1 MTGSTERA
9 RRAATGVAAAAI
21 AAAILVPAQAPAARA
36 AASFTFH
43 GSGWGHGA
51 GISQYGLLGLAKK
64 GWGYR
69 AVLKHYYEGV
79 GIGPA
84 SVPSLRIGLV
94 QNQDVLQLTAFGG
107 RVRLRLGSA
116 GGEVVGAIRAGE
128 TWTLRAV
135 SNKYVIRDEDGELV
149 GSPVGGP
156 VQHIFATY
164 ASGARV
170 FIPQAGHTYNRG
182 HVEFNIYSGVLRAMA
197 VLDMQSYLYGLG
209 EVPSSWPA
217 VALRAQATAARTYAL
232 EKVTRLGQDRLPC
245 NCGLLDS
252 VSDQNY
258 VGYDKEAGSMGSRW
272 VAAVDA
278 TSGHVLK
285 ADGSLIQAF
294 YSSSSGGF
302 SEHSENVFVEKLSYI
317 RATCDPGDYT
327 KENPN
332 RVWKVGPVS
341 ADSLT
346 ASLASK
352 TGNIG
357 TITGF
362 RKAERGLSDRLLWIT
377 VVGETGE
384 KHTWRRHAI
393 GAQPEVHAFLHQPQ
407 PQRHRSDPSQVR
419 LRPLPTGL
427 GHGRAEDRD
436 GRLLPALREGHDLPE
451 RGSQRDGVA
460 QGTRARQVRGEARVG
475 RGSQMAHLFDPSPA
489 HRRLQDTP
497 LFDDE
502 LRAWPHLLQVEAGRR
517 RTRAPRSRV
526 AILRAGRWRLRGT
539 RIPDNRRRTQQRF
552 QLGQVRAGNDP
563 LQPLRHLSQ
572 LDRRSS
578 PAPSGFY

>member
-9 RRAATGVAAAAI
+9 RRAVTRVAAVAI
-21 AAAILVPAQAPAARA
+21 AAAILVPAQALTARA
-36 AASFTFH
+36 ADSFTFH

-79 GIGPA
+79 GIGSA
-84 SVPSLRIGLV
+84 SAPSLRIGLV
-94 QNQDVLQLTAFGG
+94 QNQAFLRLTAYGG
-107 RVRLRLGSA
+107 GVRLRLGSA
-116 GGEVVGAIRAGE
+116 GGEIVAGIPAGE
-128 TWTLRAV
+128 TRTVRVV
-135 SNKYVIRDEDGELV
+135 SNKYEISDKDGPV
-149 GSPVGGP
+149 GTPVGGP
-156 VQHIFATY
+156 SEHLFATY

-170 FIPQAGHTYNRG
+170 NIPQAGHTYNRG
-182 HVEFNIYSGVLRAMA
+182 HVEFNIYSGVLRAIA

-217 VALRAQATAARTYAL
+217 AALRAQATAARTYAL
-232 EKVTRLGQDRLPC
+232 EKVSRLGQNRLPC

-258 VGYDKEAGSMGSRW
+258 VGYDKEAGFMGSRW

-285 ADGSLIQAF
+285 KDGSLIQAF

-302 SEHSENVFVEKLSYI
+302 TEHSENVFSEKLSYI

-327 KENPN
+327 QENPN

-362 RKAERGLSDRLLWIT
+362 GKAERGPSDRLLWVT
-377 VVGETGE
+377 VVGQTGE
-384 KHTWRRHAI
+384 KRIRGDDMRSALNLKSTRFFINRDLNVTGAI
-393 GAQPEVHAFLHQPQ
+393 RARYDSVLCGPGSATTPRKAATGGSF
-407 PQRHRSDPSQVR
+407 QRFEKGTIYRNEDPSATVWLKGAVYEKYVAR
-419 LRPLPTGL
+419 REWAGVLRWPI
-427 GHGRAEDRD
+427 
-436 GRLLPALREGHDLPE
+436 
-451 RGSQRDGVA
+451 SS
-460 QGTRARQVRGEARVG
+460 TRR
-475 RGSQMAHLFDPSPA
+475 
-489 HRRLQDTP
+489 
-497 LFDDE
+497 
-502 LRAWPHLLQVEAGRR
+502 
-517 RTRAPRSRV
+517 
-526 AILRAGRWRLRGT
+526 LRAGVCKRRRCSTTSFERGRIYYKSKPGVGAHALWGPVSRYFEQIGGVFGGLGFPITDVVRSNGSSSARFERGT
-539 RIPDNRRRTQQRF
+539 IRC
-552 QLGQVRAGNDP
+552 
-563 LQPLRHLSQ
+563 
-572 LDRRSS
+572 DRYGICRS
-578 PAPSGFY
+578 